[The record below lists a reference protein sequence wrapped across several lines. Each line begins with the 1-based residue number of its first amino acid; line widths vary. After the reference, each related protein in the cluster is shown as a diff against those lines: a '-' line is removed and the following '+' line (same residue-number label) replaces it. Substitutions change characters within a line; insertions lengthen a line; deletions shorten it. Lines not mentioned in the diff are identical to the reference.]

1 MDITANIRKSVA
13 ALDRAK
19 YRREYG
25 RFKAEGT
32 KCVLDTLGHFNL
44 CMLAATPSWL
54 DEHRP
59 DVDRSLIAPA
69 SRADMERMSHMS
81 TAPDVIAVYEIPER
95 IFDPESI
102 SPDTLLLALDDI
114 QDPGNLGT
122 IVRCADW
129 FGIDTILCSDSTV
142 DIYNPKT
149 VMATM
154 GSIARVNLVY
164 GNLPAMLSEIGRD
177 ITVYGTFLD
186 GKDIYTASLTR
197 GGIIMMGNE
206 GRGIGNDAANHVT
219 TRLSIPSWRTVNG
232 PESLNVAMA
241 TAITLS
247 EFRRR

>member
-13 ALDRAK
+13 GLDRAK
-19 YRREYG
+19 YRKESG
-25 RFKAEGT
+25 MFKAEGT
-32 KCVLDTLGHFNL
+32 KCVLDTLGHFRL
-44 CMLAATPSWL
+44 RMLAATPAWL
-54 DEHRP
+54 EEHRP
-59 DVDRSLIAPA
+59 DADRELVARA

-95 IFDPESI
+95 EFATADI
-102 SPDTLLLALDDI
+102 SADRLTLALDGI

-129 FGIDTILCSDSTV
+129 FGIDTILCSDNTV
-142 DIYNPKT
+142 DIFNPKT

-154 GSIARVNLVY
+154 GSIARVSLIY
-164 GNLPAMLSEIGRD
+164 GNLPEMLSAINPAVP
-177 ITVYGTFLD
+177 VYGTFLD
-186 GKDIYTASLTR
+186 GTDIYTSNLTR

-206 GRGIGNDAANHVT
+206 GRGISAEAARHIT
-219 TRLSIPSWRTVNG
+219 SRLYIPSWRAEGG